1 MSGYELARALRAMPH
16 LEGIRLVA
24 ITGYGQAED
33 RQRALASG
41 FDEHL
46 IKPVE
51 LLALE
56 RIMSGFSEVERY

>member
-33 RQRALASG
+33 YQRTREAG
-41 FDEHL
+41 FDDHL
-46 IKPVE
+46 VKPVD
-51 LLALE
+51 LSALE
-56 RIMSGFSEVERY
+56 RSLTSPRH